1 MRSLLRA
8 ALLLVAIAAPAALP
22 ATAQTVDTSRLV
34 VAGGALTEIVYLLG
48 AEDRIVAVDTT
59 SLYPAAV
66 DDLPKVGYLRALSA
80 EGVLS
85 LRPTAVLATDDAGPP
100 AVIDQIE
107 SAGVPVVVVPDEPTI
122 DGIAL
127 KVEQVAETLGLAGE
141 GQALIEGIER
151 DMAALAAETAAT
163 AERPGVMFLLGL
175 GRGAPLAA
183 GEGTA
188 ADAIIALAGGR
199 NVLTGFEGYKPL
211 SVEAAVAAAPDV
223 ILMMSQTVEE
233 AGGPEAVLALDQL
246 RLTPAAR
253 EGRLVAMDGL
263 LLLGFGPRTPEAA
276 RTLFVALHPDRES

>member
-8 ALLLVAIAAPAALP
+8 AILLVAMASPVAAQP
-22 ATAQTVDTSRLV
+22 VDVSRLV

-66 DDLPKVGYLRALSA
+66 DELPKVGYLRALSA

-100 AVIDQIE
+100 AVIEQIE
-107 SAGVPVVVVPDEPTI
+107 SAGVPVIVVPDEPTI
-122 DGIAL
+122 DGVAL
-127 KVEQVAETLGLAGE
+127 KIERVAAALGLAGD
-141 GQALIEGIER
+141 GRALIDRIER
-151 DMAALAAETAAT
+151 DMAALAADVAGT
-163 AERPGVMFLLGL
+163 AERPGVMFILSL

-199 NVLTGFEGYKPL
+199 NVLAGFEGYKPL
-211 SVEAAVAAAPDV
+211 SVEAAVAAAPDL
-223 ILMMSQTVEE
+223 ILMMSQAVEE
-233 AGGPEAVLALDQL
+233 AGGAEAVLALDQL

-253 EGRLVAMDGL
+253 DGRLVAMDGL

-276 RTLFVALHPDRES
+276 RALFVTLHPDRES